1 MNAFLWGALAL
12 ASWLTGLFFLRF
24 WRTSHDRLFAFFAA
38 AFWVLALNWST
49 LGVANTAFEHLHYV
63 YGLRLVAFVL
73 IIAGI
78 VDKNRR
84 G

>member
-1 MNAFLWGALAL
+1 MNAFVWGALTL
-12 ASWLTGLFFLRF
+12 ASSLAGLFFLRF
-24 WRTSHDRLFAFFAA
+24 WRTSRDRLFVFFAA
-38 AFWVLALNWST
+38 AFWVLALNWLT
-49 LGVANTAFEHLHYV
+49 LGVANTTFEHLHYV
-63 YGLRLVAFVL
+63 YSLRLVAFVL

>member
-1 MNAFLWGALAL
+1 MNIFLWGALTL
-12 ASWLTGLFFLRF
+12 ASSVAGLFFLHF
-24 WRTSHDRLFAFFAA
+24 WRTSRDRLFAFFAA
-38 AFWVLALNWST
+38 AFWVLALNWLA
-49 LGVANTAFEHLHYV
+49 LGVTNSTFEHIHYV